1 VNGGI
6 RQVSV
11 LTNLG
16 VSDYDGLQTEVSYRG
31 NAKIYAAVSYTLS
44 RATNTSEPD
53 GNGIGPN
60 QSTLSRLGEEERGPS
75 LLDQRHRAVITF
87 TYQLPYNITAGTVTQ
102 LASARPFNS
111 VTGIDNN
118 GDGANNDRPVV
129 NGTVIGKSAFRG
141 TGTQDVAL
149 FLEGRIKGAGR
160 TILLRLEGFNLFNHG
175 NILGRAQTTYG
186 DLATVNSTFG
196 QLVSSG
202 TATNA
207 LPALANI
214 DPPRMFQFQVRFS
227 F

>member
-1 VNGGI
+1 M
-6 RQVSV
+6 S
-11 LTNLG
+11 
-16 VSDYDGLQTEVSYRG
+16 
-31 NAKIYAAVSYTLS
+31 K
-44 RATNTSEPD
+44 ATNTSEPD

-60 QSTLSRLGEEERGPS
+60 QNTFSRLGEEERGPS

-87 TYQLPYNITAGTVTQ
+87 TYRLPYNMTAGTVTQ
-102 LASARPFNS
+102 LASARPFNA

-129 NGTVIGKSAFRG
+129 NGAVIGKSAFLG
-141 TGTQDVAL
+141 TGTQDVSM

-160 TILLRLEGFNLFNHG
+160 TMLLRLEGFNLFNHG

-186 DLATVNSTFG
+186 DLAAVNSTFG
-196 QLVSSG
+196 QLVAAG

-214 DPPRMFQFQVRFS
+214 DPPRMFQLQVKFS